1 MIDGVLRGVVFNAH
15 LREAANDCF
24 TQVVTPEAN
33 SDCTSVMLARI
44 ASTTGNRLTH
54 RSNTNKRR
62 RNTSIQSL
70 DNCQLSLLKY
80 LYSQLTYPNK
90 TLPCNRLP
98 NNIHR
103 TRVYTPLGCL
113 QPHLHQVERVTDN
126 DRTNTTGTT
135 CSEGPDLSD
144 GLVDRL
150 GLSDLHI
157 FLDFVCRGSRGGS
170 HCDGDQKWGGG
181 VGELYS
187 KEGEEEKRRKEIE
200 VGEIK
205 IKGE

>member
-1 MIDGVLRGVVFNAH
+1 MG
-15 LREAANDCF
+15 
-24 TQVVTPEAN
+24 VTP
-33 SDCTSVMLARI
+33 TSGAETPAYNPYTLSAI
-44 ASTTGNRLTH
+44 AAH
-54 RSNTNKRR
+54 
-62 RNTSIQSL
+62 I
-70 DNCQLSLLKY
+70 LLRPMTY
-80 LYSQLTYPNK
+80 LK

-103 TRVYTPLGCL
+103 TRVHTPLRCL

-135 CSEGPDLSD
+135 GSKGPDLGD
-144 GLVDRL
+144 GLVDRP

-157 FLDFVCRGSRGGS
+157 FLNFVCRGSRGGS
-170 HCDGDQKWGGG
+170 HCDGDRKWGGG

-187 KEGEEEKRRKEIE
+187 EESEGEKKKGIEAGEE
-200 VGEIK
+200 VK